1 MHSVT
6 SKRYYCVRC
15 QKSFSEWKNFR
26 RHGIEVHAKTGW
38 VTCKFCPLKT
48 KRNYDLK
55 IHCNKKHKYSIIVV
69 SLLHDLVSEIILKN
83 NTTIDEVN
91 CSEAN
96 IVHDEVV
103 EDVETDTA
111 LGDNAVTEF
120 LTAGTP
126 VAYVHE
132 ICECEYVKFASE
144 ILLSAKPHC
153 RKFF

>member
-1 MHSVT
+1 M
-6 SKRYYCVRC
+6 
-15 QKSFSEWKNFR
+15 
-26 RHGIEVHAKTGW
+26 
-38 VTCKFCPLKT
+38 
-48 KRNYDLK
+48 
-55 IHCNKKHKYSIIVV
+55 
-69 SLLHDLVSEIILKN
+69 
-83 NTTIDEVN
+83 
-91 CSEAN
+91 
-96 IVHDEVV
+96 HDEVV

-126 VAYVHE
+126 VASVNE